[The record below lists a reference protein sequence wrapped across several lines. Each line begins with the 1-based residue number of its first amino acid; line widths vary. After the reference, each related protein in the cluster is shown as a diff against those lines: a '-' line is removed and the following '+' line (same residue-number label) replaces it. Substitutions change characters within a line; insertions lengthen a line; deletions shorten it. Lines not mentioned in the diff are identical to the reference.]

1 MFCERMAILSDFT
14 LNDRVVMN
22 RETIVGFPFS
32 VGKTQI
38 PFVDRHIGRVQFA
51 KAAR

>member
-1 MFCERMAILSDFT
+1 MFCERMAILSDFA
-14 LNDRVVMN
+14 LDYRMVVN
-22 RETIVGFPFS
+22 RETIVGLAFS
-32 VGKTQI
+32 ISEAQI